1 VRYLVLS
8 DIHSNI
14 DALDAVLEDARELR
28 TDGILVLGDLVG
40 YGAEPEMVVERIR
53 ALAPMAIV
61 RGNHDK
67 VVAGLAS
74 DDGFN
79 PLAKSSVGLTR
90 RALSRESLDYLAAL
104 PQGPIAVD
112 QVVEICH
119 GSPFDEE
126 GYLHQDMD
134 MLEALETSQR
144 PVCLFGHT
152 HIPFAAAAEG
162 EADLEILL
170 AGDGDGKEIALG
182 EGRRYVVNPGS
193 VGQPRDG
200 DPRAAYGVVDT
211 EMMTIAIRRV
221 AYPVERARDRIFAAG
236 FPRPLGQR
244 LMAGR

>member
-14 DALDAVLEDARELR
+14 DALDAVLDDARDLG
-28 TDGILVLGDLVG
+28 TNGVLVLGDLVG
-40 YGAEPEMVVERIR
+40 YGAEPELVVERVR
-53 ALAPMAIV
+53 ALAPLAIV

-67 VVAGLAS
+67 VVAGVAT

-79 PLAKSSVGLTR
+79 PLAKHSVDLTR
-90 RALSRESLDYLAAL
+90 RALSRASLDYLAAL
-104 PQGPIAVD
+104 PEGPCAVD
-112 QVVEICH
+112 PVVEICH
-119 GSPFDEE
+119 GSPFDEDW
-126 GYLHQDMD
+126 YLHQEMD
-134 MLEALETSQR
+134 VLEALGASQR

-152 HIPFAAAAEG
+152 HVPFAASAVADG
-162 EADLEILL
+162 ELEILF
-170 AGDGDGKEIALG
+170 AGDGDGREISLVG
-182 EGRRYVVNPGS
+182 GRRYVINPGS

-211 EMMTIAIRRV
+211 EAMTVAVRRV

-244 LMAGR
+244 LMVGR